1 MKIHYRKVF
10 ARIVIIGG
18 MIILNACE
26 PKETFGSLSGRVTD
40 TKTNDPVP
48 GVIINISSNGSRN
61 TTSDSDGS
69 YSFGELPTGNYEIST
84 IKAGYLN
91 YRTPRPIEINGQTI
105 KRDIQLE
112 VPFISLSPTTYNAPS
127 TQGATNIA
135 ITSNTAWNTVSSEP
149 SWLTTTKTG
158 TGNGT
163 LEVTYTANAITNTR
177 TGIITVQAADA
188 VSQIFTLR
196 QEGIAPFL
204 TINNPNIQV
213 PSSAG
218 QTSLSIMS
226 NINWTA
232 MKTAEWIST
241 ITPET
246 GTGNTQMSITTL
258 ENTTGSTRTGTITFS
273 GTGVTN
279 KIVNI
284 TQTTLLPTL
293 AVSPSTQNVP
303 HTATTTSFSVTSNTA
318 WLAMSNQTWATIPQ
332 NTSNGNGT
340 LIVALSIN
348 TASVSRTATIT
359 VSTTGVQNKN
369 VTITQ
374 AEFLNCTYSL
384 SPSSNSYSAIATTGT
399 FNLTASANSGCTPW
413 TASAS
418 PSWIT
423 ITSATLGT
431 GSTTVNFS
439 LSANTSS
446 SARTGT
452 INVAGQTFTI
462 TQAGE
467 VVCSYSLSPSSNS
480 YSAIATTGTF
490 NLTASANSGCTPWTA
505 SASPSWITITSAT
518 LGTGS
523 TTVNF
528 SLSANTSSSARTG
541 TINVAGQ
548 TFTITQSVSSGNNPS
563 TKTITAGG
571 VSFTVNLIPAG
582 TFTMGCVEG
591 RDAGTG
597 KANTSC
603 PSDQLPTTNVTL
615 TRDFYMMTTEVTQT
629 LWKAVMNNT
638 NPSSFPNCGTC
649 PVETVS
655 WTDVH
660 TFIAALNTATGMT
673 FRLPTEAEWEYAAR
687 GGQNF
692 QYAGSDNIT
701 DVSWY
706 GVNSS
711 NTTHPVAQKVPN
723 GYGLYDMTGNV
734 WEWCSDWYGDYSG
747 SAVSDPTGP
756 SSSSSRVMRG
766 GSWNRD
772 ASNCAVSVR
781 YFISPS
787 FRNFNI
793 GFRLTYSL

>member
-127 TQGATNIA
+127 TQGATNVA

-399 FNLTASANSGCTPW
+399 FNLITSTNFNCASW

-431 GSTTVNFS
+431 GS
-439 LSANTSS
+439 ANIS
-446 SARTGT
+446 
-452 INVAGQTFTI
+452 
-462 TQAGE
+462 
-467 VVCSYSLSPSSNS
+467 
-480 YSAIATTGTF
+480 
-490 NLTASANSGCTPWTA
+490 
-505 SASPSWITITSAT
+505 
-518 LGTGS
+518 
-523 TTVNF
+523 F